1 MNRLVSL
8 LALLLMLTAC
18 RTVPPAETSG
28 TADNPM
34 LAVVTLNLYHDKDD
48 WPQRRKQIVEALEAL
63 QPDVIA
69 LQEVLQH
76 ETLPNQ
82 AQWLAEAL
90 GYQWYFISVDPEDK
104 ARRYGNALLTRHP
117 VLARGQ
123 QRLQPMED
131 SRSAGFVRIKLQGQ
145 PVNVYVTHLHH
156 TPEGKAL
163 RTQQVDDLMAFLHS
177 TREGMPSVV
186 TGDFNTA
193 ADSPELDRLRSDFTD
208 SFSTLHPGATPEAAS
223 TLNPAY
229 FPTPASIDHVFHQR
243 GRFLPLT
250 AALLFNQPDAQ
261 GVWASDHRGVSVTL
275 RLQPSGQG
283 N

>member
-28 TADNPM
+28 TADNSM

-82 AQWLAEAL
+82 AQWLAQEL
-90 GYQWYFISVDPEDK
+90 GYDAYFISVDPTDRT
-104 ARRYGNALLTRHP
+104 RRYGNALLTRHP

-123 QRLQPMED
+123 QALRPLQD
-131 SRSAGFVRIKLQGQ
+131 SRTAGFVRIRLQGR
-145 PVNVYVTHLHH
+145 PINVYVTHLHH
-156 TPEGKAL
+156 THEGGAM
-163 RTQQVDDLMAFLHS
+163 RAQQVDDLMAFVHS
-177 TREGMPSVV
+177 SSEGMPSVV
-186 TGDFNTA
+186 TGDFNSA
-193 ADSPELDRLRSDFTD
+193 ADSAELARLREAFVD
-208 SFSTLHPGATPEAAS
+208 SYGALHPDATAEASS

-229 FPTPASIDHVFHQR
+229 FPIPARIDHVFHQR
-243 GRFLPLT
+243 GRFQPLS
-250 AALLFNQPDAQ
+250 ADLLFSQPDAQ
-261 GVWASDHRGVSVTL
+261 GRWASDHRGLSVAL
-275 RLQPSGQG
+275 RLQE
-283 N
+283 